1 MALGG
6 THAAGGAICSQTPS
20 TSPRNT
26 ASTGRAETAE
36 RMVTG
41 MAERRFCV
49 MLAADTDDSISFIR
63 EDIET
68 ELGCACV
75 RYEILSIEECGMDGE
90 TDGVADT

>member
-1 MALGG
+1 
-6 THAAGGAICSQTPS
+6 
-20 TSPRNT
+20 
-26 ASTGRAETAE
+26 
-36 RMVTG
+36 

-63 EDIET
+63 EDIEN

-75 RYEILSIEECGMDGE
+75 HYDILSIEECGRDGE